1 MQAEQ
6 ELELVKSLTLLTR
19 LADHINSELVRIK
32 EQLKRLEN
40 ENFGLHVRLSKLETR
55 S

>member
-19 LADHINSELVRIK
+19 VADHTNSELVRLQ

-40 ENFGLHVRLSKLETR
+40 ENFGLLVRLSKLETR

>member
-1 MQAEQ
+1 MQAEP

-19 LADHINSELVRIK
+19 VADHTNSELVRIK